1 MPRLLLIANPAASG
15 FTGALHREVVRLLSD
30 GFDVAPVW
38 PDSADQARQ
47 AAAHAAERGFD
58 VVAAMGG
65 DGVLHY
71 VANGL
76 AGTGVPLGIVPTGTT
91 NVLARIL
98 GLPGKPKAAARHLA
112 ASTTASPIDL
122 AHVVA
127 EAPDQP
133 VRTFYGLFAVGLGF
147 DAAVVDAAERQ
158 PYRKLHFGGFYYARS
173 AFATATKFRN
183 RPPTLRV
190 EAEGR
195 RCFGVATMV
204 QVHDTYT
211 YLGPRRIG
219 LDPGATEG
227 LTAMVLPTLSLRTA
241 AALAPRLIAGRSVDG
256 AADAE
261 VWPRLAKVVIE
272 AEPPALIQADGE
284 LLGEVAAVEVSAAR
298 GELWVAG
305 LEEPSG

>member
-15 FTGALHREVVRLLSD
+15 FTGALHREVVHLLSD

-98 GLPGKPKAAARHLA
+98 GLPGKPKPAARHLA
-112 ASTTASPIDL
+112 ASTTASAVDL
-122 AHVVA
+122 AHVAA
-127 EAPDQP
+127 EAPHGA

-158 PYRKLHFGGFYYARS
+158 PYRKVHFGGLHYARS
-173 AFATATKFRN
+173 AFATASKFRN
-183 RPPTLRV
+183 QTPTLRV
-190 EAEGR
+190 EAEGN
-195 RCFGVATMV
+195 RCFGVAAMV

-227 LTAMVLPTLSLRTA
+227 LTAMVLPAISLKTA
-241 AALAPRLIAGRSVDG
+241 ASLAPRLIAGRSVEG
-256 AADAE
+256 AAGAE
-261 VWPRLAKVVIE
+261 VWPRLAKVVVE
-272 AEPPALIQADGE
+272 GEPPALLQADGE
-284 LLGEVAAVEVSAAR
+284 LLGEVAAVEVSTAR

-305 LEEPSG
+305 LEQPPN

>member
-1 MPRLLLIANPAASG
+1 MTRLLLIANPAASG
-15 FTGALHREVVRLLSD
+15 FTGALHRDVVHLLAD
-30 GFDVAPVW
+30 AYDVAPVW

-76 AGTGVPLGIVPTGTT
+76 AGTGIPLGIIPTGTT

-98 GLPGKPKAAARHLA
+98 GLPGKPRAAARHLA
-112 ASTTASPIDL
+112 ESATAHPVDL
-122 AHVVA
+122 AHVVT
-127 EAPDQP
+127 ESPDGSE
-133 VRTFYGLFAVGLGF
+133 RSFYGLFAVGLGF
-147 DAAVVDAAERQ
+147 DAAVVDEAERQ
-158 PYRKLHFGGFYYARS
+158 PHRKLHFGGLYYARS
-173 AFATATKFRN
+173 AVGTAAKFRH
-183 RPPTLRV
+183 RQPTLRV

-195 RCFGVATMV
+195 RAFGVAAMV

-219 LDPGATEG
+219 LHPGANEG
-227 LTAMVLPTLSLRTA
+227 LTALVLPRVSLKAA
-241 AALAPRLIAGRSVDG
+241 AALAPRLLSGRTLDG
-256 AADAE
+256 AGGAE
-261 VWPRLAKVVIE
+261 TWPRLAKLVVE
-272 AEPPALIQADGE
+272 AEPPVLLQADGE
-284 LLGEVAAVEVSAAR
+284 LIGPTTGVEISAAH

-305 LEEPSG
+305 LAEPD

>member
-1 MPRLLLIANPAASG
+1 MRLLLIANPAASG
-15 FTGALHREVVRLLSD
+15 FTGALHREVVHQLSA
-30 GFDVAPVW
+30 GYDVAPVW

-76 AGTGVPLGIVPTGTT
+76 AGTGIPLGIVPTGTT

-98 GLPGKPKAAARHLA
+98 GLPVKPKPAARHLA
-112 ASTTASPIDL
+112 QSTTAQPIDL
-122 AHVVA
+122 AHVVVEDPAGA
-127 EAPDQP
+127 E
-133 VRTFYGLFAVGLGF
+133 RSFYGLFAVGLGF
-147 DAAVVDAAERQ
+147 DAAVVEAAERQ
-158 PYRKLHFGGFYYARS
+158 PYRKLHFGGLYYARS
-173 AFATATKFRN
+173 ALATAARFRTE
-183 RPPTLRV
+183 PPTLRV

-195 RCFGVATMV
+195 RAFGVATMV
-204 QVHDTYT
+204 QIHATYT
-211 YLGPRRIG
+211 YLGPRPIG

-227 LTAMVLPTLSLRTA
+227 LTAMVLPSLSLKA
-241 AALAPRLIAGRSVDG
+241 AASLAPRLIAGRVLDG
-256 AADAE
+256 KAGAE

-284 LLGEVAAVEVSAAR
+284 LLGPVAGVEIAAAR

-305 LEEPSG
+305 LAEPSG